1 MICGRPRTG
10 LGPFVLALLDLSV
23 VFDTINHDILLDW
36 PLGSLWFSSFFYD
49 KFHSVGLGARG
60 SCNKGCL
67 RASVFCPF
75 CLTFKCWE
83 RSFNSSSI
91 SMLQCNLVTLHSAH
105 AVRWHFDSN
114 FRLITETHIGIIPN
128 KCKP

>member
-10 LGPFVLALLDLSV
+10 LALLDLSV
-23 VFDTINHDILLDW
+23 VFDTTNHGILLDW
-36 PLGSLWFSSFFYD
+36 PLGSPLFFSFFYG

-75 CLTFKCWE
+75 CLTLKCWE

-91 SMLQCNLVTLHSAH
+91 SMLQCNLVTLQVFCTCILIATS
-105 AVRWHFDSN
+105 DSLLKLTLASFQTN
-114 FRLITETHIGIIPN
+114 VNPSLH
-128 KCKP
+128 